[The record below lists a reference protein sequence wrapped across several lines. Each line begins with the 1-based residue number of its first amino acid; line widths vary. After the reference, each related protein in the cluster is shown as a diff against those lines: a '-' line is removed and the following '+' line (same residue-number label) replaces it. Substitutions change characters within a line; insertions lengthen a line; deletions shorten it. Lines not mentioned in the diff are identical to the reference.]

1 MFDGRKDQAEGLRR
15 LLSTDIPRS
24 YALFG
29 AKPGCGATSC
39 VVNLGAAL
47 AQAGHDVVLVDEHAG
62 ASNIFGK
69 LGLAARH
76 DPAQVSAGQENSAAP
91 QISLA
96 PGLRLMRAAVNGV
109 SDARSSGMSGDIVL
123 IDALTPLG
131 EIKPRAGIPAH
142 EVLVVMQTDAS
153 SITRAYSV
161 MKQLRA
167 QHGIGRFRVL
177 VSHCSDTGAARR
189 AVRNLTQAARGF
201 LDATLDYAGAVPLDA
216 AFEVAERNHEPLLIS
231 RPSAVAARAFRQLA
245 ADLAAQQPGLSPDH
259 SDEASL
265 SLTSNHRGRRLA
277 ATGS

>member
-1 MFDGRKDQAEGLRR
+1 MFDGRMDQAEGLRR
-15 LLSTDIPRS
+15 MLSTDIPRS

-29 AKPGCGATSC
+29 AKPGCGTTSC
-39 VVNLGAAL
+39 VMNLGAAL

-62 ASNIFGK
+62 TSNISGK
-69 LGLAARH
+69 LGLAASP
-76 DPAQVSAGQENSAAP
+76 DTSQLLAGQQNTVAP

-96 PGLRLMRAAVNGV
+96 PGLRLMKAAVNGV
-109 SDARSSGMSGDIVL
+109 AAPSGMSGDIVL

-131 EIKPRAGIPAH
+131 EMNPRAGIPAH

-161 MKQLRA
+161 MKRLRA

-177 VSHCSDTGAARR
+177 VSHCSDAGAARR

-201 LDATLDYAGAVPLDA
+201 LDAALDYAGAVPFDA
-216 AFEVAERNHEPLLIS
+216 AFEVAERNREPLLMS

-245 ADLAAQQPGLSPDH
+245 TDLAAQRAGLPLKR
-259 SDEASL
+259 SDETDL
-265 SLTSNHRGRRLA
+265 SFTSNHRGRWLA
-277 ATGS
+277 ATGG